1 MPIMFNKRFRL
12 AAVLILFFT
21 FVAVNAQQ
29 KRSASEWP
37 TATAASVGLDEKAID
52 ALDADITSG
61 KYGNVDSLTIIRH
74 GKLVFDR
81 SYPHDYAKVYE
92 KEMKTPDPLNAGDPS
107 GPYDYYNS
115 WWHPYY
121 RRGGEIHTL
130 QSVSKTITSIV
141 IGVARLKGDFPDI
154 DTPVLNFFD
163 TSKVQN
169 IDDRKRKMTI
179 RHLLTMSAGFDWN
192 ENLPYQDPKNTGTQ
206 MEISNDWVDY
216 TINRPM
222 AHEPGST
229 FQYNSGASE
238 ILSHIFRVAVGM
250 DVEEYAAKN
259 LFAPL
264 GITNYYW
271 KRAPGGLPDTEGG
284 VYLNPRDLAKLWY
297 LYLKNGDWNGKQ
309 IVSPEWVKDSVTQH
323 MEVGQRGSGIGYG
336 LKWWIYPYGK
346 DNSKFVWA
354 GSGFGGQL
362 PFAFPEYDMVT
373 VITSWNINQTGPRM
387 TRADAINRILAM
399 ISNPAK

>member
-1 MPIMFNKRFRL
+1 MKHVIFAL
-12 AAVLILFFT
+12 AILVALC
-21 FVAVNAQQ
+21 FVGSSTRAQT
-29 KRSASEWP
+29 AAGWP
-37 TATAASVGLDEKAID
+37 TAKPASVGLDEKAIA
-52 ALDADITSG
+52 ALDADIKSG

-74 GKLVFDR
+74 GKLVFNV
-81 SYPHDYAKVYE
+81 SYPHDYAKIYE
-92 KEMKTPDPLNAGDPS
+92 KEMKTPDPLNACDPS

-121 RRGGEIHTL
+121 RRGGDIHTL
-130 QSVSKTITSIV
+130 QSVSKTITSIT

-163 TSKVQN
+163 TSKVAN

-179 RHLLTMSAGFDWN
+179 RNLLTMSAGFDWN
-192 ENLPYQDPKNTGTQ
+192 EDLPYQDPKNTGTQ
-206 MEISNDWVDY
+206 MEMSNDWVAY

-222 AHEPGST
+222 AHDPGTT

-297 LYLKNGDWNGKQ
+297 LFLKNGVWNGKQ
-309 IVSPEWVKDSVTQH
+309 IVSPEWVKDSLTPH
-323 MEVGQRGSGIGYG
+323 MHVGPPTSGVNYG
-336 LKWWIYPYGK
+336 LKWWLYSYGK
-346 DNSKFVWA
+346 DSSNSIWA

-362 PFAFPEYDMVT
+362 PWAFPQYDMVT
-373 VITSWNINQTGPRM
+373 VVTSWNINTTGPRM
-387 TRADAINRILAM
+387 TRRELTDRILAM
-399 ISNPAK
+399 VKDPAK

>member
-1 MPIMFNKRFRL
+1 MYKRVRIVSVPL
-12 AAVLILFFT
+12 VLCIA
-21 FVAVNAQQ
+21 FVVNAQQ
-29 KRSASEWP
+29 IRIVNDWP
-37 TATAASVGLDEKAID
+37 TATPASVGLDVKLLK
-52 ALDADITSG
+52 ALDADIASG

-81 SYPHDYAKVYE
+81 SYPHDYSKIYE

-141 IGVARLKGDFPDI
+141 IGAARLRGDFPDL

-163 TSKVQN
+163 TSKVKN

-192 ENLPYQDPKNTGTQ
+192 EDLPYQDPKNTGTQ
-206 MEISNDWVDY
+206 MEMANDWVAY
-216 TINRPM
+216 TIDRPM

-229 FQYNSGASE
+229 FQYNSGASQ
-238 ILSHIFRVAVGM
+238 ILSYIFRVAVGK
-250 DVEEYAAKN
+250 DVEEYAAEHV
-259 LFAPL
+259 FAPL
-264 GITNYYW
+264 DITNFYW

-297 LYLKNGDWNGKQ
+297 LFLKNGVWNGKQ
-309 IVSPEWVKDSVTQH
+309 IVSADWIKDSTTPH
-323 MEVGQRGSGIGYG
+323 MQVGQRGSGIGYG
-336 LKWWIYPYGK
+336 LKWWLYPYGK

-373 VITSWNINQTGPRM
+373 VITSWNIGTTGPRM
-387 TRADAINRILAM
+387 TRRDAMDHILGL
-399 ISNPAK
+399 ISDPAK

>member
-1 MPIMFNKRFRL
+1 MPIMFIKRFRFL
-12 AAVLILFFT
+12 ALAIFLFT
-21 FVAVNAQQ
+21 FVAADAQQ
-29 KRSASEWP
+29 KRSAFEWP
-37 TATAASVGLDEKAID
+37 TTPAASVGLDEKAID
-52 ALDADITSG
+52 ALDADIKSG

-81 SYPHDYAKVYE
+81 SYPHDYAKIYE
-92 KEMKTPDPLNAGDPS
+92 KEMKEPDPLNAGDPS

-141 IGVARLKGDFPDI
+141 IGVARTRGEFPDL
-154 DTPVLNFFD
+154 DTPVLKFFD

-169 IDDRKRKMTI
+169 IDDRKRKLTI

-206 MEISNDWVDY
+206 MEMSNDWVDY

-222 AHEPGST
+222 AHDPGT
-229 FQYNSGASE
+229 VFQYNSGASE

-297 LYLKNGDWNGKQ
+297 LYLKNGVWSGKQ
-309 IVSPEWVKDSVTQH
+309 IVSPEWVKDSITPH
-323 MEVGQRGSGIGYG
+323 MQVGSGVGYG

-373 VITSWNINQTGPRM
+373 VITSWNINTTGPRM
-387 TRADAINRILAM
+387 TRRDAMDRILG
-399 ISNPAK
+399 IVTDSPK

>member
-1 MPIMFNKRFRL
+1 MLKAYIRIGLIPFIFCFAL
-12 AAVLILFFT
+12 AIS
-21 FVAVNAQQ
+21 AQQ
-29 KRSASEWP
+29 KRSTSDWP
-37 TATAASVGLDEKAID
+37 TATPASVGLDQKAVD
-52 ALDADITSG
+52 ALDADIRSG

-81 SYPHDYAKVYE
+81 SYPHDYTKIYE

-121 RRGGEIHTL
+121 RRAGEIHTL

-163 TSKVQN
+163 TSKIQN
-169 IDDRKRKMTI
+169 VDDRKRKITI

-192 ENLPYQDPKNTGTQ
+192 EDLPYQDPKNTGTQ
-206 MEISNDWVDY
+206 MEMSNDWVAY

-222 AHEPGST
+222 AHDPGTT

-259 LFAPL
+259 LFSQL

-297 LYLKNGDWNGKQ
+297 LFLKGGIWDGKQ
-309 IVSPEWVKDSVTQH
+309 IVLPEWVKDSVSPH
-323 MEVGQRGSGIGYG
+323 MDVGTRGSGVKYG
-336 LKWWIYPYGK
+336 LKWWLVPYGK
-346 DNSKFVWA
+346 DGSNYAWE
-354 GSGFGGQL
+354 GSGFGGQI
-362 PFAFPEYDMVT
+362 PMAFPEYDMVAVVT
-373 VITSWNINQTGPRM
+373 AWNITTSGPRLGGREA
-387 TRADAINRILAM
+387 TNRVVGLIAD
-399 ISNPAK
+399 PTK

>member
-1 MPIMFNKRFRL
+1 MLKIRRL
-12 AAVLILFFT
+12 LVPFLLLLCV
-21 FVAVNAQQ
+21 VAVVAGQ
-29 KRSASEWP
+29 RRPSTDWP
-37 TATAASVGLDEKAID
+37 TATPASSGLDAKAL
-52 ALDADITSG
+52 ATLDADIESG

-74 GKLVFDR
+74 GKLVFDK
-81 SYPHDYAKVYE
+81 SYPRDYSAVYAKE
-92 KEMKTPDPLNAGDPS
+92 SKEPSPLNSGDPS
-107 GPYDYYNS
+107 SPYNYYNS

-141 IGVARLKGDFPDI
+141 IGVARMKGDFPDI
-154 DTPVLNFFD
+154 DTPVLKFFD
-163 TSKVQN
+163 TSKVEN
-169 IDDRKRKMTI
+169 VDDRKRKMTI

-192 ENLPYQDPKNTGTQ
+192 EDLPYQDPKNTGTQ
-206 MEISNDWVDY
+206 MEDSSDWVRY

-229 FQYNSGASE
+229 FQYNSGASQ
-238 ILSHIFRVAVGM
+238 ILSHIFRTAVGM

-264 GITNYYW
+264 GITNFYW

-297 LYLKNGDWNGKQ
+297 IFLHNGVWKGKQ
-309 IVSPEWVKDSVTQH
+309 IVSPEWIKDSVTPY
-323 MEVGQRGSGIGYG
+323 MDAGARGSGIKYG
-336 LKWWIYPYGK
+336 LKWWLVPYGK

-373 VITSWNINQTGPRM
+373 VITSWNINATGPRM
-387 TRADAINRILAM
+387 TRRDALDRILGLIADRK
-399 ISNPAK
+399 N